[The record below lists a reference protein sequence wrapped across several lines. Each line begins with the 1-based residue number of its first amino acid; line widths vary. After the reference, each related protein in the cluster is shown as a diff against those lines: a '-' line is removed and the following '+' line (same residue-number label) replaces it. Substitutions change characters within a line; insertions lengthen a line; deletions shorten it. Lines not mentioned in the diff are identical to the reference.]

1 MNPKDQKDDR
11 NKQADSSNQ
20 NPSKGYQSPSS
31 SPTDSQK
38 GSSQK
43 GSSQP
48 GRDDSK
54 GWKDTPGGPSGNEPR
69 RSPGGQ
75 PDGNT
80 RKAGDKDSNSKQGG
94 MSDGADRGNRS
105 QRDPND

>member
-20 NPSKGYQSPSS
+20 NQSKGYQSPS
-31 SPTDSQK
+31 PSQT
-38 GSSQK
+38 GSQTGSSSQK
-43 GSSQP
+43 GSSQT

-54 GWKDTPGGPSGNEPR
+54 GWKDTPGNQSGNQQR

-75 PDGNT
+75 PDTDT
-80 RKAGDKDSNSKQGG
+80 RKAGDT
-94 MSDGADRGNRS
+94 GNRS